1 MNKKQVFAFL
11 GDQDPD
17 TLLAFLE
24 AAYKEMNTEQRRA
37 VFGKALKKSK
47 PSPVDG
53 ESLLADVKEFHRESR
68 AGVYYE
74 PFDIN
79 SKNYMDVPEE
89 TNAWF
94 ERVGD
99 LLTQSAR
106 LSEQGDHVHAVA
118 CFRIVYELIDAMEDG
133 EEIVFADEYGTWMIT
148 VDQKKMVAAYLKS
161 LAATATPEEYAAG
174 ALPLIRRDSFE
185 SFSKKTY
192 AAAVRAGNNA
202 QKAHLKAEVQR
213 QGIRTGPRPRK

>member
-1 MNKKQVFAFL
+1 MNKKQVFACL
-11 GDQDPD
+11 AEQDPD
-17 TLLAFLE
+17 TLLEFLE
-24 AAYKEMNTEQRRA
+24 AAYQEMSTDQRRA
-37 VFGKALKKSK
+37 VFGKALEKSK
-47 PSPVDG
+47 PLAVEG
-53 ESLLADVKEFHRESR
+53 ESLLAEVKKFQRQSR
-68 AGVYYE
+68 AGKYYA

-79 SKNYMDVPEE
+79 SKNFMHVPEE

-99 LLTQSAR
+99 LLTQSAQ

-118 CFRIVYELIDAMEDG
+118 CFRILYALIDAMEDG
-133 EEIVFADEYGTWMIT
+133 DEIVFADEYGAWMIT
-148 VDQKKMVAAYLKS
+148 VDEKKMIAAYFRS

-192 AAAVRAGNNA
+192 AAAVRAADKA
-202 QKAHLKAEVQR
+202 QKAHLQAEVER
-213 QGIRTGPRPRK
+213 QGIRTPPRRKK

>member
-11 GDQDPD
+11 GEQDPD
-17 TLLAFLE
+17 KLLTFLE
-24 AAYKEMNTEQRRA
+24 AAYQEMNTEQRRA
-37 VFGKALKKSK
+37 VFGKALQKSK
-47 PSPVDG
+47 PLPVDG
-53 ESLLADVKEFHRESR
+53 ESLLADVKKFRSESR
-68 AGVYYE
+68 AGRYYE

-79 SKNYMDVPEE
+79 SKNFMHIPEE

-99 LLTQSAR
+99 LLGQSAR

-118 CFRIVYELIDAMEDG
+118 CFRILYELVDAMENG
-133 EEIVFADEYGTWMIT
+133 EEIVFADEYGGWMIRG
-148 VDQKKMVAAYLKS
+148 DQKKMIAAYLTS
-161 LAATATPEEYAAG
+161 LAATATPEEYAAA

-192 AAAVRAGNNA
+192 TAAVRAADKA
-202 QKAHLKAEVQR
+202 QKAHLKAEVER
-213 QGIRTGPRPRK
+213 QGIPTRPGPRN

>member
-17 TLLAFLE
+17 TLLTFLE
-24 AAYKEMNTEQRRA
+24 AAYQEMHTEQRCA
-37 VFGKALKKSK
+37 VFGKALEKSK
-47 PSPVDG
+47 PLPVDG
-53 ESLLADVKEFHRESR
+53 ESLLADVKRFQSESR
-68 AGVYYE
+68 AGMYYE

-99 LLTQSAR
+99 LLTESAR

-118 CFRIVYELIDAMEDG
+118 CFRILYELIDAMASG
-133 EEIVFADEYGTWMIT
+133 EEIVFADECGTWMIP
-148 VDQKKMVAAYLKS
+148 VDEKQMIAAYLKS
-161 LAATATPEEYAAG
+161 LAATATPKEYAVAS
-174 ALPLIRRDSFE
+174 LPLIRRDSFE

-192 AAAVRAGNNA
+192 TAAVRAGNNA

-213 QGIRTGPRPRK
+213 QGIRTRPRPRK

>member
-11 GDQDPD
+11 EDQDSD
-17 TLLAFLE
+17 TLLVFLE

-47 PSPVDG
+47 PLPVEG
-53 ESLLADVKEFHRESR
+53 KSLLADVKEFQRESR
-68 AGVYYE
+68 AGEYYA
-74 PFDIN
+74 PFDID
-79 SKNYMDVPEE
+79 SKNYMDIPEE

-106 LSEQGDHVHAVA
+106 LTEQGDHVHAVA
-118 CFRIVYELIDAMEDG
+118 CFRILYELIDAMAMG
-133 EEIVFADEYGTWMIT
+133 EEIVFADEYGTWMIP
-148 VDQKKMVAAYLKS
+148 VDEKQTIASYLRS

-192 AAAVRAGNNA
+192 TAAVRAADRA

-213 QGIRTGPRPRK
+213 QGIRTPPRPRK